1 MKILLSLMLLLILV
15 SFFATRVK
23 SDDQGQLMTKE
34 EVIDLV
40 SRGYQEEKS
49 VMHYNQRIKYLI
61 PLKDLVKKPRNNI
74 GRKVSIDSLPEDVDL
89 RNFATAIRD
98 QGPEGTCT
106 AFGLTAAQESSHC
119 ALNGNCGLDLS
130 ERQRWNLYKK
140 YNASAAITS
149 IKSPIGTEKDCPY
162 SKKECP
168 VKVPKSSI
176 YKITKMVDL
185 TTKAEVLEAL
195 ARGKQVYFWSQV
207 PQQMA
212 DCART
217 ITNSKMVDGGHA
229 YLVAGYFSKDDPVL
243 IVKNSWGTDCGDQGW
258 QYLQFSVFD
267 KEGYWGA
274 NSIESSKIN

>member
-1 MKILLSLMLLLILV
+1 MKFFLPIFLLLFLAT
-15 SFFATRVK
+15 FFATKVR
-23 SDDQGQLMTKE
+23 SDDENQLMTKE
-34 EVIDLV
+34 EVIDLI
-40 SRGYQEEKS
+40 SRGYSEEKS
-49 VMHYNQRIKYLI
+49 VGNYNQRIKNLI
-61 PLKDLVKKPRNNI
+61 PLQYLVKVPTNSVH
-74 GRKVSIDSLPEDVDL
+74 RKVSIENLPEDVDL
-89 RNFATAIRD
+89 RKFATPIKN
-98 QGPEGTCT
+98 QGAEGTCT

-119 ALNGNCGLDLS
+119 ALNGACGLDLS
-130 ERQRWNLYKK
+130 ERQRWNLYKV
-140 YNASAAITS
+140 YQAGAAIKS
-149 IKSPIGTEKDCPY
+149 IKDPIGLEKDCPY
-162 SKKECP
+162 SKKTCP
-168 VKVPKSSI
+168 TKVPASSI

-229 YLVAGYFSKDDPVL
+229 YLVAGYFAKDDPVL
-243 IVKNSWGTDCGDQGW
+243 IVKNSWGTTCGDKGW

-274 NSIESSKIN
+274 SAVESSVIN